1 MGNLLLEA
9 LLAAALIVLALRPL
23 ILWYFGISRIIRHLA
38 AIDVSLRC
46 LPAVKEYDEYFAR
59 KPPRAA

>member
-1 MGNLLLEA
+1 MANLLLEA
-9 LLAAALIVLALRPL
+9 VIAAVLVVLALRPL

-38 AIDVSLRC
+38 SIDVSLRQ
-46 LPAVKEYDEYFAR
+46 LPAVRDYDAYFAR